1 MDVLKNIKDAIDLLE
16 QNEEYYDGLF
26 EMQSK
31 VDKKIDYWLHYIE
44 FNNVKVTETY
54 KIIKEIKKL
63 RKERRNLKNDIE
75 LIKVFKENEGKMQ
88 NTSNRKILLTQICK
102 VDSKQRNAK
111 YNYEAYTK
119 EEANEILGII
129 NETKENLK
137 EA

>member
-16 QNEEYYDGLF
+16 QNEEYYESLF
-26 EMQSK
+26 EKQSK

-44 FNNVKVTETY
+44 LNNVKVTETY
-54 KIIKEIKKL
+54 KIIKEIKRL
-63 RKERRNLKNDIE
+63 REERRILKRDFE
-75 LIKVFKENEGKMQ
+75 LIKTFKENEGKMQ
-88 NTSNRKILLTQICK
+88 NSSNRKILLTQLYKIEN
-102 VDSKQRNAK
+102 KQKNAK

-119 EEANEILGII
+119 EEVNEILGIT